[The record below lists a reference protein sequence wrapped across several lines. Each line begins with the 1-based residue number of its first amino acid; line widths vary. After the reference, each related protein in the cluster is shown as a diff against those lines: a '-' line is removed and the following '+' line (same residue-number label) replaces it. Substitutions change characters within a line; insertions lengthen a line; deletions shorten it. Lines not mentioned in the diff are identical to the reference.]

1 LLRFVAAAI
10 RALAEGYSGYM
21 VALDPPTVHYIPLEE
36 ATSRM
41 KTVPMDCDTILAGR
55 DLGISFGD

>member
-1 LLRFVAAAI
+1 
-10 RALAEGYSGYM
+10 M
-21 VALDPPTVHYIPLEE
+21 VALDPPTVKYVPLAE

-41 KTVPMDCDTILAGR
+41 KTVPLDCDTLLTAR